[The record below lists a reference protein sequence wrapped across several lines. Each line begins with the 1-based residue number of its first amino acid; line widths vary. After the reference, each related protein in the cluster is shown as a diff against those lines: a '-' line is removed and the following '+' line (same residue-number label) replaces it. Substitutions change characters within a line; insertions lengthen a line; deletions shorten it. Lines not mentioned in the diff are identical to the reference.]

1 MNIVVLDSFPADQ
14 GNSAAWGPLRA
25 FGNVVVHARTPP
37 DELLARARDADAL
50 LTNKVLLDPTILG
63 KLQRLR
69 YVGVVATGTNAVSL
83 TTCRERGIAVTNVP
97 GYSTHSVAQL
107 VFALVLQWTH
117 DVAAHDR
124 AVKDGRWATS
134 PDFMFCLRPLVE
146 LAGKTLTV
154 VGMGAIGSAVADIGR
169 AFGMH
174 VIAAAVPGSTT
185 PGRVPLHDALAL
197 GDVVTLH
204 CPLTP
209 ATRHLVNPGTLA
221 RMKPGAVLINTGRGA
236 LIDEAALLAALEEGR
251 LGGVGLDVL
260 EREPPAGGHPLLDAT
275 RPWSTRLVVTPHLG
289 WATVEARGR
298 LIAEVIANLAA
309 FARGESRNRVEQADA
324 PETLSLPPR

>member
-14 GNSAAWGPLRA
+14 GNGAAWDPLRA
-25 FGNVVVHARTPP
+25 FGNVVVHARTSPG
-37 DELLARARDADAL
+37 ELVARAVNADAL
-50 LTNKVLLDPTILG
+50 LTNKVLLDPGVLER
-63 KLQRLR
+63 LPNLR

-83 TTCRERGIAVTNVP
+83 STCRERGIAVTNVP

-117 DVAAHDR
+117 DVAGHDR
-124 AVKDGRWATS
+124 AVKDGRWTTS

-146 LAGKTLTV
+146 LAGKTLTI
-154 VGMGAIGSAVADIGR
+154 VGMGAIGGAVAEIGR
-169 AFGMH
+169 AFGMR
-174 VIAAAVPGSTT
+174 VVAAAVPGSTT
-185 PGRVPLHDALAL
+185 PGRVPLPDALAQA
-197 GDVVTLH
+197 DVVTLH

-209 ATRHLVNPGTLA
+209 ATRHLVNRDSLA
-221 RMKPGAVLINTGRGA
+221 RMKRGAVLINTGRGA
-236 LIDEAALLAALEEGR
+236 LVDEAALLGALEEGR

-260 EREPPAGGHPLLDAT
+260 EREPPAAGHPLLDAN

-289 WATVEARGR
+289 WATVEARDR
-298 LIAEVIANLAA
+298 LITEVIANLAA
-309 FARGESRNRVEQADA
+309 FVRGESRNRVEQGDA

>member
-14 GNSAAWGPLRA
+14 GDSAAWDPLRA
-25 FGNVVVHARTPP
+25 LGKVVVHSRTRPT
-37 DELLARARDADAL
+37 DLVVRAENADAL
-50 LTNKVLLDPTILG
+50 LTNKVLLDPPLIERLP
-63 KLQRLR
+63 KLR

-83 TTCRERGIAVTNVP
+83 STCRERGIAVTNVP

-117 DVAAHDR
+117 DVAGHDR
-124 AVKDGRWATS
+124 AVKSGRWAAS

-146 LAGKTLTV
+146 LAGKTLTI
-154 VGMGAIGSAVADIGR
+154 VGMGAIGGAVAEIGR

-185 PGRVPLHDALAL
+185 PGRVPLHDALAQ

-209 ATRHLVNPGTLA
+209 STRHIVNRDSLA

-260 EREPPAGGHPLLDAT
+260 EREPPAAGHPLLDANQ
-275 RPWSTRLVVTPHLG
+275 PWSTRLVVTPHLG
-289 WATVEARGR
+289 WATVEARER
-298 LIAEVIANLAA
+298 LITEVTANLAA
-309 FARGESRNRVEQADA
+309 FVRGESRNRVERADA